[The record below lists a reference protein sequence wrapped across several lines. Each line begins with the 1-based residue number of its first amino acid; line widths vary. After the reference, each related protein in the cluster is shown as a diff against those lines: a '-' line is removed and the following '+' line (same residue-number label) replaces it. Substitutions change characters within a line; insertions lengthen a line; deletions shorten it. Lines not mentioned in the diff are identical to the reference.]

1 MWCTM
6 FKKIRNISLVLFL
19 ISIFI
24 LVFIPFVF
32 LVIFKIFPHLDAS
45 ENGIGAMPLLA
56 IFLGAFLLSVTGPFM
71 FIMLMID
78 IARNLKD
85 KNSL

>member
-1 MWCTM
+1 
-6 FKKIRNISLVLFL
+6 
-19 ISIFI
+19 
-24 LVFIPFVF
+24 
-32 LVIFKIFPHLDAS
+32 
-45 ENGIGAMPLLA
+45 MPLLA